1 MHAARRENDSLRA
14 ALLLFWDLFGV
25 LLFPEYLKKTCIHA
39 IMGNNRYHYIPA
51 GGFDMAKQVHIR
63 VDDAIY
69 EELSEYSALS
79 GQSMQDCLSVAIRQ
93 LLIKNKVE
101 TPCKEY
107 SYTFIDLFAGI
118 GGMRIAFERAG
129 GHCVYSNEWN
139 KHQFFTHEPEN
150 SDGPEKG

>member
-1 MHAARRENDSLRA
+1 
-14 ALLLFWDLFGV
+14 
-25 LLFPEYLKKTCIHA
+25 
-39 IMGNNRYHYIPA
+39 
-51 GGFDMAKQVHIR
+51 MAKQVHIR

-129 GHCVYSNEWN
+129 GHCVYSMNGIN
-139 KHQFFTHEPEN
+139 TARKLTSPILGNNQMVTLP
-150 SDGPEKG
+150 K